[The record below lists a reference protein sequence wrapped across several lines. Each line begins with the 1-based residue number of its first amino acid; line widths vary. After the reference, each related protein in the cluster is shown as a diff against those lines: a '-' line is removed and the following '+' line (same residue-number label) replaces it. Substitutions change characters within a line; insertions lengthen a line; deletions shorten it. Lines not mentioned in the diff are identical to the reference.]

1 MSAAAAT
8 KGAPI
13 QLVGPFIEGVMG
25 PLTQRPRQPIAGCL
39 RPTCHTTRAGW
50 IQAAYLEVNIGG
62 TLCYTTKV
70 VQIKRLTNSNQI
82 VVNFLFCLFL
92 LLGMGRQ
99 RPNFFKKRR
108 TPHMKKTTNPY
119 RCFLPHQKLVHM
131 DCLGQAGKFVTRNV
145 KNTITQSDILKLK

>member
-25 PLTQRPRQPIAGCL
+25 PLTQRPGQPIAGCL

-62 TLCYTTKV
+62 TLYYNTKV
-70 VQIKRLTNSNQI
+70 VQTKRLANSNQT
-82 VVNFLFCLFL
+82 VVNLSFC
-92 LLGMGRQ
+92 
-99 RPNFFKKRR
+99 
-108 TPHMKKTTNPY
+108 
-119 RCFLPHQKLVHM
+119 
-131 DCLGQAGKFVTRNV
+131 FVT
-145 KNTITQSDILKLK
+145 LG

>member
-13 QLVGPFIEGVMG
+13 QLVGPFIEGVIG
-25 PLTQRPRQPIAGCL
+25 PLTQRPGQPIAGCL

-82 VVNFLFCLFL
+82 VVNFFVLFVSFSRDGSPAAELF
-92 LLGMGRQ
+92 Q
-99 RPNFFKKRR
+99 EK
-108 TPHMKKTTNPY
+108 
-119 RCFLPHQKLVHM
+119 
-131 DCLGQAGKFVTRNV
+131 
-145 KNTITQSDILKLK
+145 KNTKT